1 MRTRKKDMA
10 IKTKIIFVCALF
22 LFILLQS
29 EAITDAADATSNE
42 SETFFAEMNRT
53 MKRNVFR
60 ISPDLKRL
68 AYFNWSWGKQ
78 SVVVDGRQ
86 GKEYDDIGYG
96 ALSFSPDS
104 KRVAYVAGTAYK
116 RFVVVDGQ
124 EGKHYDG
131 IHIHYFAVPFGN
143 TGVPDL
149 IFSPDSKHVAYIAA
163 IGNKSLYMYI
173 DGTGEKMF
181 SVVDDR
187 EGKHYDYV
195 CSTIFSPDSKHLA
208 YLAVKG
214 DKHFIVVDVQEGKHY
229 DSAHEPIFS
238 PDSKRLAYIAETG
251 GKKHIVVDDQEGKH
265 YYQIGALIF
274 SPDSKHIAYI
284 ATDTDGN
291 VFTVVDGKEG
301 KRYYNIHSVVFSPDS
316 KQIAYIATNTDGK
329 VFAVVNGQE
338 VKHYYDIEASSL
350 TFSPDGK
357 CVAYVAKTRRKM
369 FVVVNGSEGNQY
381 DSIILAGF
389 GGGIVFDSNN
399 NLRYLAV
406 RDDKIYTVKRYLSPA
421 QNRLE
426 AVHNDKET
434 ISQSASSLMEGD
446 QKHKEIKGIVL
457 NDGNVIEGQIL
468 NISSNAVI
476 IRTKDGKVSSYSF
489 EKEVRGFVK

>member
-1 MRTRKKDMA
+1 MCKKNMS
-10 IKTKIIFVCALF
+10 IKTNIIFVCALF
-22 LFILLQS
+22 LFLLLHS
-29 EAITDAADATSNE
+29 EAMTDDANVTSIE
-42 SETFFAEMNRT
+42 SETFFADINRT
-53 MKRNVFR
+53 MKRNDFR

-96 ALSFSPDS
+96 ALTFSPDS
-104 KRVAYVAGTAYK
+104 KRVAYIAGSANK

-131 IHIHYFAVPFGN
+131 IHIHYFTIPSGN
-143 TGVPDL
+143 TGAPDL
-149 IFSPDSKHVAYIAA
+149 IFSPDSKRVAYIAA
-163 IGNKSLYMYI
+163 IGNKRLYTYI

-181 SVVDDR
+181 SVVDHK
-187 EGKHYDYV
+187 EGKYYDFV

-214 DKHFIVVDVQEGKHY
+214 EKYFIVVDGQEGKHY
-229 DSAHEPIFS
+229 DSTHEPIFS
-238 PDSKRLAYIAETG
+238 PDSKRFAYIAETG
-251 GKKHIVVDDQEGKH
+251 GKTHTVIDGQEGMR

-274 SPDSKHIAYI
+274 SPDSKHIVYI
-284 ATDTDGN
+284 ATDTDGK
-291 VFTVVDGKEG
+291 VFPVVDGKEG
-301 KRYYNIHSVVFSPDS
+301 KRYYNVQSVIFTPDS
-316 KQIAYIATNTDGK
+316 KNIAYIATNTDGK
-329 VFAVVNGQE
+329 ICAVVAGQE
-338 VKHYYDIEASSL
+338 GKPHYDIDASSL

-357 CVAYVAKTRRKM
+357 YVAYVAKKRRKM
-369 FVVVNGSEGNQY
+369 FVVVNDSEGNQY
-381 DSIILAGF
+381 DSIISAGF
-389 GGGIVFDSNN
+389 GGGIVFDNNN

-406 RDDKIYTVKRYLSPA
+406 RDDKIYTVKRHLSPA

-426 AVHNDKET
+426 AVHKDKET
-434 ISQSASSLMEGD
+434 TAQSPSPLMEGD
-446 QKHKEIKGIVL
+446 QRHKEIKGIVL

-468 NISSNAVI
+468 NISANAVI
-476 IRTKDGKVSSYSF
+476 IRTKDGKVLSYSF

>member
-1 MRTRKKDMA
+1 MS
-10 IKTKIIFVCALF
+10 IKTNIIFVCALF
-22 LFILLQS
+22 LFLLLHS
-29 EAITDAADATSNE
+29 EAMTDDANVTSIE
-42 SETFFAEMNRT
+42 SETFFADINRT
-53 MKRNVFR
+53 MKRNDFR

-96 ALSFSPDS
+96 ALTFSPDS
-104 KRVAYVAGTAYK
+104 KRVAYIAGSANK

-131 IHIHYFAVPFGN
+131 IHIHYFTIPSGN
-143 TGVPDL
+143 TGAPDL
-149 IFSPDSKHVAYIAA
+149 IFSPDSKRVAYIAA
-163 IGNKSLYMYI
+163 IGNKRLYTYI

-181 SVVDDR
+181 SVVDHK
-187 EGKHYDYV
+187 EGKYYDFV

-214 DKHFIVVDVQEGKHY
+214 EKYFIVVDGQEGKHY
-229 DSAHEPIFS
+229 DSTHEPIFS
-238 PDSKRLAYIAETG
+238 PDSKRFAYIAETG
-251 GKKHIVVDDQEGKH
+251 GKTHTVIDGQEGMR

-291 VFTVVDGKEG
+291 VFPVVDGQEG
-301 KRYYNIHSVVFSPDS
+301 KRYYNVHSVIFAPGS
-316 KQIAYIATNTDGK
+316 KNIAYIATNTDGK
-329 VFAVVNGQE
+329 IFAVVDGQE
-338 VKHYYDIEASSL
+338 GKPYYDIDASSL

-357 CVAYVAKTRRKM
+357 YVAYVAKKRRKM
-369 FVVVNGSEGNQY
+369 FVVVNDSEGNLY
-381 DSIILAGF
+381 DSIILTGF
-389 GGGIVFDSNN
+389 GGRIVFDNNN

-406 RDDKIYTVKRYLSPA
+406 RDDKIYSVKRHLSPA

-426 AVHNDKET
+426 AVHKDKET
-434 ISQSASSLMEGD
+434 TAQSSSPLMEGD
-446 QKHKEIKGIVL
+446 QRHKEIKGIVL
-457 NDGNVIEGQIL
+457 NDGNVVEGKI
-468 NISSNAVI
+468 IKMSADAVMI
-476 IRTKDGKVSSYSF
+476 QAEDGKVSTYSF